1 MKKETKTVKDLLS
14 EVLGMDLTV
23 LTFAGGFGYFTVLG
37 CDGVRLCYTS
47 IMKYGTADLQ
57 YVLYWVGLVISTVV
71 ALSCFIVVGL
81 CVWMVCNS
89 IKYLLNTK
97 CVEEN

>member
-1 MKKETKTVKDLLS
+1 MKKETKTVKALLS

-23 LTFAGGFGYFTVLG
+23 LTYAGAFVYLTVLG
-37 CDGVRLCYTS
+37 CDGVCWCYTS
-47 IMKYGTADLQ
+47 IMKYGDADLQ
-57 YVLYWVGLVISTVV
+57 YVLYWVGLVISAVV
-71 ALSCFIVVGL
+71 ALSCFIFVGV